1 MVELFPFIPILN
13 PYGSHTVM
21 GGQHWNHRGPISVSH
36 GSHLG
41 PNYVSRKYHFSRIIS
56 ILSRGS
62 HILECIFIVIKF
74 YQYGTYKGL
83 IWAKKPIWG
92 PSRTQMR
99 YRPRICPYGSH
110 IYVFAGQ
117 SLPIW
122 DLYRSY
128 MGKKSLYGAHAG
140 PEWDKC
146 PDSAHMGPIY
156 TCLLGGHF
164 ILHFITYFNEI

>member
-1 MVELFPFIPILN
+1 MYLENIIF
-13 PYGSHTVM
+13 
-21 GGQHWNHRGPISVSH
+21 
-36 GSHLG
+36 
-41 PNYVSRKYHFSRIIS
+41 KIIS

-92 PSRTQMR
+92 PGRTQMGLM
-99 YRPRICPYGSH
+99 PRICPYGSH

-128 MGKKSLYGAHAG
+128 VGKKA
-140 PEWDKC
+140 C
-146 PDSAHMGPIY
+146 MGPMQDPNGINVQILPIWVPYIY
-156 TCLLGGHF
+156 VCWVYVKVTLGPLQ
-164 ILHFITYFNEI
+164 I